1 MKKRIVLALVT
12 TAVMWMPAV
21 GQAQY
26 VGPAAQLPANSI
38 AEILKKPVDDQKVV
52 VKGHILR
59 KVGNKRYIFTD
70 GNAEI
75 RVKIDQKL
83 FGTRQI
89 DEKATVEISGEVE
102 TEFMKSPEI
111 DVDLM
116 SVLQ

>member
-1 MKKRIVLALVT
+1 M
-12 TAVMWMPAV
+12 
-21 GQAQY
+21 
-26 VGPAAQLPANSI
+26 
-38 AEILKKPVDDQKVV
+38 
-52 VKGHILR
+52 KGHIRR

-75 RVKIDQKL
+75 RVKIDQEL

>member
-1 MKKRIVLALVT
+1 MKKRIVSALIAASAIWV
-12 TAVMWMPAV
+12 PAA
-21 GQAQY
+21 GYAQY
-26 VGPAAQLPANSI
+26 VGPAALLQANSI

-75 RVKIDQKL
+75 RVKIDQEL
-83 FGTRQI
+83 FGTKRI
-89 DEKATVEISGEVE
+89 DEKTTVEISGEVE
-102 TEFMKSPEI
+102 AEFMKSPEI
-111 DVDLM
+111 DVDLL